1 MLADAKRR
9 QDTVR
14 LMTGK
19 PRTSAATVPLPQLL
33 DRSGDFVREA
43 GLCVGEAHTGCAIIH
58 GENLSVLDS
67 LGAAIKG
74 RVKCVY
80 IDPPYNNAEVY
91 RHYDDRLGRRVW
103 LDRMLHRLKAL
114 KETLTVDGSL
124 WISIDDSELHSLR
137 QIGDDVFAPENFV
150 SSVVWNHRKTR
161 ENRRPF
167 STNHEYILCFAK
179 NAEAFKRSRNL
190 LAAPPEILTRYK
202 NPDKD
207 PSGPWQ
213 SVSANVQDGHA
224 TKSQFYTLVAPNG
237 RLHYPPKGR
246 CWVYNKP
253 KMEAEIRAGRV
264 YFGRDG
270 NAVPRIK
277 KYLSQAKIGVAPSTL
292 WMADEVGTTD
302 SAKKH
307 LMALLTKEAVFD
319 TPKPEGLVHR
329 ILHIATNP
337 GDLVLDA
344 YLGSGTTASVAMK
357 MGRDFV
363 GIEQGPHIAT
373 HCVKRLQAVH
383 EGEVGGISSIVGW
396 RGGGGCAFYSHR
408 SKLTS
413 L

>member
-1 MLADAKRR
+1 MRS
-9 QDTVR
+9 
-14 LMTGK
+14 K
-19 PRTSAATVPLPQLL
+19 PRTSDPSLSLSQAL
-33 DRSGDFVREA
+33 DKGDDFTRVA
-43 GLCVGEAHTGCAIIH
+43 KLSVAQASTANAIVH
-58 GENLSVLDS
+58 GENLAVLDS
-67 LGAAIKG
+67 LSEALRN

-103 LDRMLHRLKAL
+103 LDRITHRLKAL
-114 KETLTVDGSL
+114 KEVLTVDGSL
-124 WISIDDSELHSLR
+124 WVSIDDSELHNLR
-137 QIGDDVFAPENFV
+137 QIGDEVFGADNFV
-150 SSVVWNHRKTR
+150 STIVWNHRKTR

-190 LAAPPEILTRYK
+190 LAAPPEILGRYK
-202 NPDKD
+202 NPDND
-207 PSGPWQ
+207 PRGVWQ

-237 RLHYPPKGR
+237 RLHRPPKGR
-246 CWVYNKP
+246 CWVYTKT
-253 KMEAEIRAGRV
+253 KMQMEINAGRV

-270 NAVPRIK
+270 NAVPRLK
-277 KYLSQAKIGVAPSTL
+277 KYLSEAKIGVAPSTL
-292 WMADEVGTTD
+292 WLADEVGTTD

-307 LMALLTKEAVFD
+307 LMALLSKEAVFD
-319 TPKPEGLVHR
+319 TPKPEGLIHR
-329 ILHIATNP
+329 ILHIASNP

-357 MGRDFV
+357 MGREFL

-373 HCVKRLQAVH
+373 HCVKRLQAVCNG
-383 EGEVGGISSIVGW
+383 EGGGISRLVGW
-396 RGGGGCAFYSHR
+396 EGGGGYTYFSHR

-413 L
+413 V

>member
-1 MLADAKRR
+1 MRS
-9 QDTVR
+9 
-14 LMTGK
+14 K
-19 PRTSAATVPLPQLL
+19 PIASTAQVPLTLLL
-33 DRSGDFVREA
+33 DESGDFTRE
-43 GLCVGEAHTGCAIIH
+43 GKLCIGEPQANSAIIH
-58 GENLSVLDS
+58 GDNHAVLES
-67 LGAAIKG
+67 LGDSIKG

-103 LDRMLHRLKAL
+103 LDRMEHRLKAL
-114 KETLTVDGSL
+114 RETLTVDGSL
-124 WISIDDSELHSLR
+124 WVSIDDSELHNLR
-137 QIGDDVFAPENFV
+137 WIGDKIFGSENFI

-190 LAAPPEILTRYK
+190 LAAPPEILNRYK

-207 PSGPWQ
+207 PRGAWQ

-237 RLHYPPKGR
+237 RRHRPPKGR
-246 CWVYNKP
+246 CWVYNQP

-270 NAVPRIK
+270 NAVPRLK
-277 KYLSQAKIGVAPSTL
+277 KYLSEAKIGIAPSTL

-329 ILHIATNP
+329 ILHIASNP
-337 GDLVLDA
+337 GDLILDA

-357 MGRDFV
+357 MGRNFL

-373 HCVKRLQAVH
+373 HCVKRLQMVH
-383 EGEVGGISSIVGW
+383 EGEAGGISTLVGW
-396 RGGGGCAFYSHR
+396 KGGGGCAFYSHR
-408 SKLTS
+408 SKLTRV
-413 L
+413 

>member
-1 MLADAKRR
+1 MRSNPIASGALVA
-9 QDTVR
+9 
-14 LMTGK
+14 L
-19 PRTSAATVPLPQLL
+19 PRLL
-33 DRSGDFVREA
+33 DESKDFTREDKF
-43 GLCVGEAHTGCAIIH
+43 CIGEQQADSAIVH
-58 GENLSVLDS
+58 GENLAVLDS
-67 LGAAIKG
+67 LGDSIKG

-103 LDRMLHRLKAL
+103 LDRMTHRLRAL
-114 KETLTVDGSL
+114 KETLTIDGSL
-124 WISIDDSELHSLR
+124 WVSIDDSELHNLR
-137 QIGDDVFAPENFV
+137 HIGDEVFGPENFI

-179 NAEAFKRSRNL
+179 SAEAFKRSRNL
-190 LAAPPEILTRYK
+190 LAAPPEILSRYK

-207 PSGPWQ
+207 PRGAWQ

-237 RLHYPPKGR
+237 RQHEAPKGR

-270 NAVPRIK
+270 NAVPRLK
-277 KYLSQAKIGVAPSTL
+277 KYLSEAKIGVAPSTL

-319 TPKPEGLVHR
+319 TPKPEGLVQR

-357 MGRDFV
+357 MGRNFL
-363 GIEQGPHIAT
+363 GIEQGPHVVT
-373 HCVKRLQAVH
+373 HCVKRLRAVYD
-383 EGEVGGISSIVGW
+383 GETGGISSLVGW
-396 RGGGGCAFYSHR
+396 SGGGSCAFYSHR
-408 SKLTS
+408 SKLTRV
-413 L
+413 

>member
-1 MLADAKRR
+1 MRS
-9 QDTVR
+9 
-14 LMTGK
+14 K
-19 PRTSAATVPLPQLL
+19 PRTSAAPVPLPRLL
-33 DRSGDFVREA
+33 DGSNDFTRQA
-43 GLCVGEAHTGCAIIH
+43 NLCVGEARTGSAVVH
-58 GENLSVLDS
+58 GENLAVLES
-67 LGAAIKG
+67 LGDAIKG

-103 LDRMLHRLKAL
+103 LDRMTHRMKAL
-114 KETLTVDGSL
+114 RETLTVDGSL
-124 WISIDDSELHSLR
+124 WVSIDDSELHNLR
-137 QIGDDVFAPENFV
+137 QIGDDVFGPENFI

-167 STNHEYILCFAK
+167 STNHEYILCFARS
-179 NAEAFKRSRNL
+179 AEAFKRSRNL
-190 LAAPPEILTRYK
+190 LAAPPEILNRYK
-202 NPDKD
+202 NPDND
-207 PSGPWQ
+207 PRGAWQ

-224 TKSQFYTLVAPNG
+224 TKSQFYTLAAPNG
-237 RLHYPPKGR
+237 RLHRPPKGR

-253 KMEAEIRAGRV
+253 KMDAEICAGRV

-270 NAVPRIK
+270 NAVPRLK
-277 KYLSQAKIGVAPSTL
+277 KYLGEAKIGVAPSTL

-319 TPKPEGLVHR
+319 TPKPEGLVQR
-329 ILHIATNP
+329 ILHIASNP
-337 GDLVLDA
+337 GDLILDA

-357 MGRDFV
+357 TGRDFL

-373 HCVKRLQAVH
+373 HCVKRLQAVCD
-383 EGEVGGISSIVGW
+383 GEVGGISSFVGW
-396 RGGGGCAFYSHR
+396 KGGGGCAFYSHR
-408 SKLTS
+408 SKLTR

>member
-1 MLADAKRR
+1 MRS
-9 QDTVR
+9 
-14 LMTGK
+14 K
-19 PRTSAATVPLPQLL
+19 PKTSAAAVPLAFLL
-33 DRSGDFVREA
+33 DNSKDFTRDVN
-43 GLCVGEAHTGCAIIH
+43 LCVGEAQTGSAIVH
-58 GENLSVLDS
+58 GENLAVLES
-67 LGAAIKG
+67 LGDGIHG

-103 LDRMLHRLKAL
+103 LDRMAHRMKAL
-114 KETLTVDGSL
+114 RETLTVDGSL
-124 WISIDDSELHSLR
+124 WVSIDDGELHNLR
-137 QIGDDVFAPENFV
+137 QIGDDVFGPENFI

-167 STNHEYILCFAK
+167 STNHEYILCFARS
-179 NAEAFKRSRNL
+179 AETFKRSRNL
-190 LAAPPEILTRYK
+190 LSAPPDIITRYK
-202 NPDKD
+202 NPDND
-207 PSGPWQ
+207 LRGAWQ

-237 RLHYPPKGR
+237 RLHCPPKGR
-246 CWVYNKP
+246 CWVYNQP

-270 NAVPRIK
+270 NSVPRLK
-277 KYLSQAKIGVAPSTL
+277 KYLSEAKVGVAPSTL

-329 ILHIATNP
+329 ILHIASNP
-337 GDLVLDA
+337 GDLILDA

-357 MGRDFV
+357 MGRDFL

-373 HCVKRLQAVH
+373 HCVKRLQAVQS
-383 EGEVGGISSIVGW
+383 GEAGGVSPLVGW
-396 RGGGGCAFYSHR
+396 KGGGGCAFYSHR
-408 SKLTS
+408 SKLTRV
-413 L
+413 

>member
-1 MLADAKRR
+1 MLDE
-9 QDTVR
+9 
-14 LMTGK
+14 
-19 PRTSAATVPLPQLL
+19 
-33 DRSGDFVREA
+33 SGDFTREA
-43 GLCVGEAHTGCAIIH
+43 KLCVGKPQAGSAIIH
-58 GENLSVLDS
+58 GDNHAVLES
-67 LGAAIKG
+67 LGDAIKG

-103 LDRMLHRLKAL
+103 LDRMELRLKAL

-124 WISIDDSELHSLR
+124 WVSIDDSELHNLR
-137 QIGDDVFAPENFV
+137 WIGDKVFGSENFI

-167 STNHEYILCFAK
+167 STNHEYILCFAR

-190 LAAPPEILTRYK
+190 LAAPPEILNRYK
-202 NPDKD
+202 NPDND
-207 PSGPWQ
+207 PRGAWQ

-237 RLHYPPKGR
+237 RRHRPPKGR
-246 CWVYNKP
+246 CWVYNQP
-253 KMEAEIRAGRV
+253 KMEAEIRASRV

-270 NAVPRIK
+270 NAVPRLK
-277 KYLSQAKIGVAPSTL
+277 KYLSEAKIGIAPSTL

-329 ILHIATNP
+329 ILHIASNP
-337 GDLVLDA
+337 GDLILDA
-344 YLGSGTTASVAMK
+344 YLGSGTTAAVAMK
-357 MGRDFV
+357 TGRKFL

-373 HCVKRLQAVH
+373 HCVKRLQMVH
-383 EGEVGGISSIVGW
+383 EGEAGGISPLVGW
-396 RGGGGCAFYSHR
+396 KGGGGCVFYSHR
-408 SKLTS
+408 SKLTRV
-413 L
+413 

>member
-1 MLADAKRR
+1 MRSKLRN
-9 QDTVR
+9 
-14 LMTGK
+14 
-19 PRTSAATVPLPQLL
+19 SAAPVPLPRLL
-33 DRSGDFVREA
+33 DGSNDFTRDA
-43 GLCVGEAHTGCAIIH
+43 KLCVGGAETGSAVIH
-58 GENLSVLDS
+58 GENLAVLDS
-67 LGAAIKG
+67 LGDAIKG

-103 LDRMLHRLKAL
+103 LDRMTHRLKSF

-124 WISIDDSELHSLR
+124 WVSIDDSELHNLR
-137 QIGDDVFAPENFV
+137 QIGDDVFGPENFI

-167 STNHEYILCFAK
+167 STNHEYILCFAR

-190 LAAPPEILTRYK
+190 LAAPPEILKRYK

-207 PSGPWQ
+207 PRGAWQ

-224 TKSQFYTLVAPNG
+224 TKSQFYTLAAPNG
-237 RLHYPPKGR
+237 RLHRPPKGR
-246 CWVYNKP
+246 CWVYNQP
-253 KMEAEIRAGRV
+253 KMETEIRASRV

-270 NAVPRIK
+270 NAVPRLK
-277 KYLSQAKIGVAPSTL
+277 KYLSEAKIGVAPSTL

-319 TPKPEGLVHR
+319 TPKPEGLVQR
-329 ILHIATNP
+329 ILHIASNP
-337 GDLVLDA
+337 GDLILDA

-357 MGRDFV
+357 MGRDFL

-373 HCVKRLQAVH
+373 HCVKRLQAVRD
-383 EGEVGGISSIVGW
+383 GEAGGISPLVGW
-396 RGGGGCAFYSHR
+396 KGGGGCAFYSHR
-408 SKLTS
+408 SKLTRV
-413 L
+413 

>member
-1 MLADAKRR
+1 MRS
-9 QDTVR
+9 
-14 LMTGK
+14 K
-19 PRTSAATVPLPQLL
+19 PIASAALDPLPRLL
-33 DRSGDFVREA
+33 DESGDFTREA
-43 GLCVGEAHTGCAIIH
+43 KLCVGKPQAGSAIIH
-58 GENLSVLDS
+58 GDNHAVLES
-67 LGAAIKG
+67 LGDAIKG

-103 LDRMLHRLKAL
+103 LDRMELRLKAL

-124 WISIDDSELHSLR
+124 WVSIDDSELHNLR
-137 QIGDDVFAPENFV
+137 WIGDKVFGSENFI

-167 STNHEYILCFAK
+167 STNHEYILCFAR

-190 LAAPPEILTRYK
+190 LAAPPEILNRYK
-202 NPDKD
+202 NPDND
-207 PSGPWQ
+207 PRGAWQ

-237 RLHYPPKGR
+237 RRHRPPKGR
-246 CWVYNKP
+246 CWVYNQP
-253 KMEAEIRAGRV
+253 KMEAEIRASRV

-270 NAVPRIK
+270 NAVPRLK
-277 KYLSQAKIGVAPSTL
+277 KYLSEAKIGIAPSTL

-329 ILHIATNP
+329 ILHIASNP
-337 GDLVLDA
+337 GDLILDA
-344 YLGSGTTASVAMK
+344 YLGSGTTAAVAMK
-357 MGRDFV
+357 TGRKFL

-373 HCVKRLQAVH
+373 HCVKRLQMVH
-383 EGEVGGISSIVGW
+383 EGEAGGISPLVGW
-396 RGGGGCAFYSHR
+396 KGGGGCVFYSHR
-408 SKLTS
+408 SKLTRV
-413 L
+413 

>member
-1 MLADAKRR
+1 MKSNPITTAEPVALPLIMDA
-9 QDTVR
+9 
-14 LMTGK
+14 
-19 PRTSAATVPLPQLL
+19 SE
-33 DRSGDFVREA
+33 DFTREA
-43 GLCVGEAHTGCAIIH
+43 ELCVGDAQTRSAIIH
-58 GENLSVLDS
+58 GENLAVLDS
-67 LGAAIKG
+67 LADAIKG

-103 LDRMLHRLKAL
+103 LDRMTHRMKAL
-114 KETLTVDGSL
+114 RETLTLDGSL
-124 WISIDDSELHSLR
+124 WVSIDDTELHNLR
-137 QIGDDVFAPENFV
+137 HIGDDVFGPENFI

-190 LAAPPEILTRYK
+190 LTAPPDILSRYR
-202 NPDKD
+202 NPDND
-207 PSGPWQ
+207 PLGAWQ

-224 TKSQFYTLVAPNG
+224 TKSQYYTLTAPGG
-237 RLHYPPKGR
+237 RLHNPPKGR
-246 CWVYNKP
+246 CWVYNQP

-270 NAVPRIK
+270 NAVPRLK
-277 KYLSQAKIGVAPSTL
+277 KYLTDAKIGVAPSTL

-329 ILHIATNP
+329 ILHIASNP
-337 GDLVLDA
+337 GDLILDA
-344 YLGSGTTASVAMK
+344 YLGSGTTAAVAMK
-357 MGRDFV
+357 MGRDFL
-363 GIEQGPHIAT
+363 GMEQGPHITT

-383 EGEVGGISSIVGW
+383 NGEGGGISPLMGW
-396 RGGGGCAFYSHR
+396 KGGGGCAFYSHR
-408 SKLTS
+408 SKLTRI
-413 L
+413 

>member
-1 MLADAKRR
+1 MRTKPITSDAPIGLAR
-9 QDTVR
+9 
-14 LMTGK
+14 
-19 PRTSAATVPLPQLL
+19 LL
-33 DRSGDFVREA
+33 DRSNDFTREEK
-43 GLCVGEAHTGCAIIH
+43 LCVGEALTESAVVH
-58 GENLSVLDS
+58 GENLAVLAS
-67 LGAAIKG
+67 LGDGLKG

-103 LDRMLHRLKAL
+103 LDRMTHRMKAL
-114 KETLTVDGSL
+114 RDTLTIDGSL
-124 WISIDDSELHSLR
+124 WVSIDDSELHNLR
-137 QIGDDVFAPENFV
+137 YIGDEVFGPENFI

-190 LAAPPEILTRYK
+190 LAAPPEIIKRYR
-202 NPDKD
+202 NPDDD
-207 PSGPWQ
+207 PRGAWQ

-224 TKSQFYTLVAPNG
+224 TRSQFYTLAAPNG
-237 RLHYPPKGR
+237 RLHCPPKGR

-253 KMEAEIRAGRV
+253 KMDAEIRAGRV

-270 NAVPRIK
+270 NAVPRLK
-277 KYLSQAKIGVAPSTL
+277 KYLSEAKMGIAPSTL

-307 LMALLTKEAVFD
+307 LLALLAKEAVFD

-329 ILHIATNP
+329 VLHIASNP
-337 GDLVLDA
+337 GDLILDA

-357 MGRDFV
+357 MGRHFL

-373 HCVKRLQAVH
+373 HCVKRLQAVYD
-383 EGEVGGISSIVGW
+383 GEAGGISPLVGW
-396 RGGGGCAFYSHR
+396 KGGGGCAFFSHR
-408 SKLTS
+408 SKLTRI
-413 L
+413 

>member
-1 MLADAKRR
+1 MRR
-9 QDTVR
+9 K
-14 LMTGK
+14 LE
-19 PRTSAATVPLPQLL
+19 TSGAPVPLSHFL
-33 DRSGDFVREA
+33 DGSNDFTRETK
-43 GLCVGEAHTGCAIIH
+43 LCVGRTDTGSAIIH
-58 GENLSVLDS
+58 GENLAVLDS
-67 LGAAIKG
+67 LGDTIKG

-103 LDRMLHRLKAL
+103 LDRMTHRLKAL

-124 WISIDDSELHSLR
+124 WVSIDDSELHNLR
-137 QIGDDVFAPENFV
+137 QIGDDVFGPENFI

-179 NAEAFKRSRNL
+179 SAEAFKRSRNL
-190 LAAPPEILTRYK
+190 LAAPPEILGRYK

-207 PSGPWQ
+207 PRGAWQ
-213 SVSANVQDGHA
+213 SVTANVQDGHA
-224 TKSQFYTLVAPNG
+224 TKSQFYTLTAPNG
-237 RLHYPPKGR
+237 RQHNPPKGR

-253 KMEAEIRAGRV
+253 KMEAEMRAGRI

-277 KYLSQAKIGVAPSTL
+277 KYLSEAKIGVAPSTL

-319 TPKPEGLVHR
+319 TPKPEGLVQR
-329 ILHIATNP
+329 ILHIASNP
-337 GDLVLDA
+337 GDLILDA

-357 MGRDFV
+357 MGRDFL
-363 GIEQGPHIAT
+363 GIEQGPHITT
-373 HCVKRLQAVH
+373 HCVNRLKAVA
-383 EGEVGGISSIVGW
+383 EGEAGGISAQVGW
-396 RGGGGCAFYSHR
+396 KGGGGCAFFSHR
-408 SKLTS
+408 SKLTRV
-413 L
+413 

>member
-1 MLADAKRR
+1 M
-9 QDTVR
+9 
-14 LMTGK
+14 
-19 PRTSAATVPLPQLL
+19 RTEPITPSAPVPLPRLL
-33 DRSGDFVREA
+33 DANADFVREEK
-43 GLCVGEAHTGCAIIH
+43 LCVGEVPTGSAIVH
-58 GENLSVLDS
+58 GDNLAVLES
-67 LGAAIKG
+67 LGGAVKG

-103 LDRMLHRLKAL
+103 LDRMTHRLRAL
-114 KETLTVDGSL
+114 RETLTVDGSV
-124 WISIDDSELHSLR
+124 WVSIDDSELHTLR
-137 QIGDDVFAPENFV
+137 QIGDDVFKPENFI

-179 NAEAFKRSRNL
+179 SAEAFKRSRNL
-190 LAAPPEILTRYK
+190 LAAPPEVLARYK

-207 PSGPWQ
+207 PRGAWQ
-213 SVSANVQDGHA
+213 SVTANVQDGHA
-224 TKSQFYTLVAPNG
+224 TKSQFYTLAAPNG
-237 RLHYPPKGR
+237 RLHNPPKGR
-246 CWVYNKP
+246 CWVYNKL

-270 NAVPRIK
+270 DAVPRLK
-277 KYLSQAKIGVAPSTL
+277 KYLNEAKIGIAPSTL

-319 TPKPEGLVHR
+319 TPKPEGLVQR
-329 ILHIATNP
+329 ILHIASNP

-344 YLGSGTTASVAMK
+344 YLGSGTTAAVAMK
-357 MGRDFV
+357 MGRDFL
-363 GIEQGPHIAT
+363 GIEQGPHITT

-383 EGEVGGISSIVGW
+383 DGEAGGISPLVGW
-396 RGGGGCAFYSHR
+396 NGGGGCDFYSHR
-408 SKLTS
+408 SRLTRI
-413 L
+413 

>member
-1 MLADAKRR
+1 MKSKQKTCAAPL
-9 QDTVR
+9 Q
-14 LMTGK
+14 L
-19 PRTSAATVPLPQLL
+19 PRLL
-33 DRSGDFVREA
+33 DENNDFTREA
-43 GLCVGEAHTGCAIIH
+43 KLCIGEAQTGNAIVH
-58 GENLSVLDS
+58 GENLAVLDS
-67 LGAAIKG
+67 LGDAIKG
-74 RVKCVY
+74 RVKCIY

-103 LDRMLHRLKAL
+103 LDRMTHRMRVL
-114 KETLTVDGSL
+114 KEMLTADGSL
-124 WISIDDSELHSLR
+124 WVSIDDSELHNLR
-137 QIGDDVFAPENFV
+137 QIGDEVFGVENFI

-167 STNHEYILCFAK
+167 STNHEYILCFARS
-179 NAEAFKRSRNL
+179 AEAFKRSRNL
-190 LAAPPEILTRYK
+190 LAAPPEILIRYK

-207 PSGPWQ
+207 PMGAWQ

-224 TKSQFYTLVAPNG
+224 TKSQFYVLAAPNG
-237 RLHYPPKGR
+237 RLHRPPKGR
-246 CWVYNKP
+246 CWVYNQP
-253 KMEAEIRAGRV
+253 KMQAEIRAGRV

-270 NAVPRIK
+270 NAVPRLK
-277 KYLSQAKIGVAPSTL
+277 KYLSEAKIGVAPSTL

-329 ILHIATNP
+329 ILHIASNP
-337 GDLVLDA
+337 GDLILDA

-357 MGRDFV
+357 MGRDFL
-363 GIEQGPHIAT
+363 GIEQGPHITT

-383 EGEVGGISSIVGW
+383 DGEVGGISALVGW
-396 RGGGGCAFYSHR
+396 KGGGGCAFYSHR

-413 L
+413 I

>member
-1 MLADAKRR
+1 MGN
-9 QDTVR
+9 Q
-14 LMTGK
+14 
-19 PRTSAATVPLPQLL
+19 PRTSAVPIPLPRLL
-33 DRSGDFVREA
+33 DGSNDFTREA
-43 GLCVGEAHTGCAIIH
+43 NRCVGQAQTGSAVVH
-58 GENLSVLDS
+58 GENLAVLDS
-67 LGAAIKG
+67 LGDAIKG

-103 LDRMLHRLKAL
+103 LDRMTHRMKAL
-114 KETLTVDGSL
+114 RDTLTLDGSL
-124 WISIDDSELHSLR
+124 WVSIDDSELHNLR
-137 QIGDDVFAPENFV
+137 QIGDDVFGPENFI

-167 STNHEYILCFAK
+167 STNHEYILCFARS
-179 NAEAFKRSRNL
+179 AGAFKRSRNL
-190 LAAPPEILTRYK
+190 LAAPPEILNRYK

-207 PSGPWQ
+207 PRGAWQ

-224 TKSQFYTLVAPNG
+224 TKSQFYTLAAPSG
-237 RLHYPPKGR
+237 RLHRPPKGR
-246 CWVYNKP
+246 CWNYNKP
-253 KMEAEIRAGRV
+253 KMDAEIRAGRV

-270 NAVPRIK
+270 DAVPRLK
-277 KYLSQAKIGVAPSTL
+277 KYLSEAKIGVAPSTL

-329 ILHIATNP
+329 ILHIASNP
-337 GDLVLDA
+337 GDLILDA

-357 MGRDFV
+357 MGRDFL

-383 EGEVGGISSIVGW
+383 DGEAGGISPLVGW
-396 RGGGGCAFYSHR
+396 RGGGGCVFYSHR

-413 L
+413 I